1 MNRRLLSNVEV
12 AEDGVELQNFRRYEE
27 VTDKKLLEL
36 ITGFGKK
43 YDAKMIRNACKRF
56 VSVVLFLSSLNI
68 AVVSTALHGY
78 DSSNFEIVSKDAKC
92 NNNFIE
98 KCNETL
104 FCQQQFILQYPK
116 ENSNPNI
123 YRFLEKNAVS
133 FLNCAFAINAASI
146 SIISSIALKGKLCVL
161 GDCTAPEYIIKK
173 LIKLTDLEAIQYN
186 QSNTSANDADDD
198 DDIINN
204 NTNQSSRTYEIYG
217 FQLPMCLNEIKFRKA
232 VERKRKK
239 ELKQDRL
246 MSEIYSRMCKKNPV
260 PAFSSN
266 DMKIL
271 RDEYNEFIISY
282 KRGSLY
288 FNRVSVQCRE
298 KLNTSMDCP
307 PLQHQ
312 NVLLGLRTI
321 FIVFYI
327 LFYLLLFSTF
337 QSNND
342 SGEQELWKLPG
353 NFLRYVLS
361 IFHDVHTLTASL
373 YPVLVFYVTISI
385 SSIQSVMFF
394 LLEKFRC
401 GDVNKNY
408 EYHLQVYSS
417 MALKYAVLRYILGLK
432 DEIGLKDGNI
442 NAYFWRFGIF
452 APFILLSSYMLIG
465 YMCRI
470 DKFYLWM
477 KDRYSFDNVKDFKEK
492 FPRLF
497 YLVLLLGIGAF
508 YGQLIVLMK
517 LKYF

>member
-1 MNRRLLSNVEV
+1 MHE
-12 AEDGVELQNFRRYEE
+12 FR
-27 VTDKKLLEL
+27 
-36 ITGFGKK
+36 G
-43 YDAKMIRNACKRF
+43 
-56 VSVVLFLSSLNI
+56 
-68 AVVSTALHGY
+68 
-78 DSSNFEIVSKDAKC
+78 
-92 NNNFIE
+92 FIE
-98 KCNETL
+98 T
-104 FCQQQFILQYPK
+104 
-116 ENSNPNI
+116 
-123 YRFLEKNAVS
+123 KNAKIAIKWKVLGFVLWVIFSIADLTIIYIYEVKEENHWTKNDILLLNAIATLLYYWFGHGDFTTFQMFNSMVLVPAFQFLIGLVAITSERKES
-133 FLNCAFAINAASI
+133 FTLPNEFQEKQCVVRSTVEITSFMI
-146 SIISSIALKGKLCVL
+146 SIFSAFISSCILFMTIRTSIRKGKLCVL

-204 NTNQSSRTYEIYG
+204 NTIQSSRTYEIYG

-271 RDEYNEFIISY
+271 RDEYNEFMKFY
-282 KRGSLY
+282 ARGSLY

-307 PLQHQ
+307 PFQHQ
-312 NVLLGLRTI
+312 NVLLGTRTI
-321 FIVFYI
+321 CIVFYI

-353 NFLRYVLS
+353 NFLRNVLS

-373 YPVLVFYVTISI
+373 YPVLVFYITILI

-394 LLEKFRC
+394 LLEKIRC

-417 MALKYAVLRYILGLK
+417 MALKYAGLRYILGLK
-432 DEIGLKDGNI
+432 DEIGFKDGNI
-442 NAYFWRFGIF
+442 NTYFWRFCIF

-477 KDRYSFDNVKDFKEK
+477 KDRYSIDNVKDFKEK

-508 YGQLIVLMK
+508 YGQLCVLII